1 MSYELRS
8 IQNNTVDTDD
18 GTYGSLVVNHL
29 SLINLPDTMSQCHFG
44 DVSLVKSISS
54 IEYEV
59 GGKCKESAIEDS
71 FQNTL
76 LHSSY
81 EMKSVS
87 TPKSKKKKNKTEDF
101 NIGQLYEEM
110 GIATAKCGNISEAL
124 CLYDLALNV
133 KRELYADDDEALVT
147 TLLNRARAF
156 REMDLI
162 RSCSQYKEV
171 IELTNKRRSD
181 PSNISFKNDHLFLAQ
196 VLIELGHVQCQRGDF
211 DNGILNFKSALN
223 IRIEHFNPDH
233 EEVAIVWYLIGR
245 ANHIRREY
253 DEALKAY
260 KRSLEI
266 YYSGSCWKE
275 KNKTIIHS
283 VQRLL
288 TDRTM
293 LANLSTKHWTNN
305 TV

>member
-1 MSYELRS
+1 M
-8 IQNNTVDTDD
+8 
-18 GTYGSLVVNHL
+18 NHL
-29 SLINLPDTMSQCHFG
+29 SFGNQPDIMSQCNIG
-44 DVSLVKSISS
+44 DISLLKPISS

-59 GGKCKESAIEDS
+59 GRKSRESAIGNS
-71 FQNTL
+71 FQSAL
-76 LHSSY
+76 PHSSY
-81 EMKSVS
+81 KTKKSGL
-87 TPKSKKKKNKTEDF
+87 TPYSKKNFNRNDF
-101 NIGQLYEEM
+101 NKGQLYEEM

-133 KRELYADDDEALVT
+133 KRELYEDDDEALVT

-156 REMDLI
+156 REIDLI

-171 IELTNKRRSD
+171 IDLTNKRRAD
-181 PSNISFKNDHLFLAQ
+181 PSNTSFKNDNLFLAQ
-196 VLIELGHVQCQRGDF
+196 VFIELGHVQCQRGDF
-211 DNGILNFKSALN
+211 DNGISNFRSSLQ

-233 EEVAIVWYLIGR
+233 EEVAFVWYLIAR
-245 ANHIRREY
+245 ANHIKREY

-266 YYSGSCWKE
+266 YHSGSCCRE
-275 KNKTIIHS
+275 KNKTIIQS
-283 VQRLL
+283 IQRLL
-288 TDRTM
+288 SDRTM